1 MQLYLECSSK
11 RFNIQ
16 FTHAIAELDMLSE
29 ESYKDS
35 TCAFLGRTPT
45 CRDRAPLPHHLKNSH
60 SVWQVV
66 VRAIWCACGHGALV
80 AATLSLLF
88 NVVEPKSCVYVCYVD

>member
-1 MQLYLECSSK
+1 
-11 RFNIQ
+11 
-16 FTHAIAELDMLSE
+16 MLSE

-45 CRDRAPLPHHLKNSH
+45 CRDRGGACNL
-60 SVWQVV
+60 V
-66 VRAIWCACGHGALV
+66 CCGHGALV